1 MEPVWLL
8 KLLFQRQNGRR
19 LPSWWC
25 SKKCTFPWL
34 ARKRFADEW
43 VWKMSRRGNGHLQ
56 RIINGVSYD
65 ILKKLQVVDTYQE
78 LLEARIGFREQSLRD
93 CETATGC
100 WRSPRLLLMRD
111 LKNALDDELM
121 LVFFFHSWTSL
132 AVSKDREQGRQD
144 SHDVTCLII
153 LLRQNP
159 SRTIE
164 SYRRL

>member
-56 RIINGVSYD
+56 
-65 ILKKLQVVDTYQE
+65 
-78 LLEARIGFREQSLRD
+78 
-93 CETATGC
+93 
-100 WRSPRLLLMRD
+100 
-111 LKNALDDELM
+111 
-121 LVFFFHSWTSL
+121 
-132 AVSKDREQGRQD
+132 
-144 SHDVTCLII
+144 LII
-153 LLRQNP
+153 QISTRFYVRASPWWNSLNAVKARQKSAATSP
-159 SRTIE
+159 SFTILCVLQWRTMGVQVLQKDFLGGDMHGKEWRKFDKTEIWWFWWE
-164 SYRRL
+164 KGVMRRRGRKKGWKMGDIHCFRLQWQVQDG